1 MFIRITEKI
10 EASPEVVW
18 NAISDIQTHVEW
30 MADASDIR
38 ITSEQ
43 TEGIGVTFD
52 CDTKVGPLKTT
63 DKMQITEWTPN
74 QTLTIRH
81 KGLVEGTGSFI
92 LEKNSDGKTLFIWEE
107 KLDFPL
113 LFGGRVTEFFAK
125 PVLIKIWKKN
135 LFRLKHLVET
145 SERS

>member
-113 LFGGRVTEFFAK
+113 LFGG
-125 PVLIKIWKKN
+125 
-135 LFRLKHLVET
+135 
-145 SERS
+145 

>member
-113 LFGGRVTEFFAK
+113 LFGGRVTEFFAN
-125 PVLIKIWKKN
+125 PVLIKIWKIN

>member
-52 CDTKVGPLKTT
+52 
-63 DKMQITEWTPN
+63 WTPN